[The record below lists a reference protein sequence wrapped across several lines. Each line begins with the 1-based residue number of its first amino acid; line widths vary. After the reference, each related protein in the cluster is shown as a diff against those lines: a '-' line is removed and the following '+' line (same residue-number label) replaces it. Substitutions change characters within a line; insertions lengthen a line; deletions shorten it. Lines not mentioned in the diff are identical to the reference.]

1 MSKGRGCSPPRLGRK
16 LRILVALTQQVIF
29 RVEREETKN
38 VVFLCILIMMVQ
50 FDLAR
55 DLLNSF
61 IEGALDGVIF
71 IALTR
76 NPSLYLLS
84 VSSF

>member
-1 MSKGRGCSPPRLGRK
+1 MSKGRGCSPPRLGHK

-38 VVFLCILIMMVQ
+38 VVILCILIMMVQ

-61 IEGALDGVIF
+61 IEGALDGVIIF
-71 IALTR
+71 IALTS
-76 NPSLYLLS
+76 NPS
-84 VSSF
+84 